1 MTAETIIDTMV
12 EEKSQTVTIESIEYY
27 VLLGGPSQGPLVVLI
42 HALMSNH
49 HIWDLILPD
58 LHKAGY
64 RTLRYDHIGHNL
76 TTPPRDET
84 KNMPGVFS
92 FDSFVQHLDQIIA
105 TCTENTNAPRAVIG
119 CSIGGV
125 LALRW
130 RMMHPPNPDIAHKTK
145 VICCAAPGMTSLEA
159 SKPKWRQRIDRWE
172 AEGTVDD
179 LAKETVARWYPPP
192 LPADF
197 DHDRAL
203 EIVRSCTL
211 DGYKICVWATM
222 NYDYTEQCHQ
232 ITEGED
238 VMVLVG
244 ENDHN
249 IGPREV
255 MHSVARSIKGS
266 TYVMM
271 KDTGHIPPLHWPEK
285 FVKIAL
291 DFLHDR

>member
-1 MTAETIIDTMV
+1 MPNETTQI
-12 EEKSQTVTIESIEYY
+12 VTIESIDYH
-27 VLLGGPSQGPLVVLI
+27 VSLGGPSEGPLIVLI

-49 HIWDLILPD
+49 HIWDPILPS
-58 LHKAGY
+58 LHSSGY

-76 TTPPRDET
+76 TSSPKDRT
-84 KNMPGVFS
+84 KNVPGVFN
-92 FDSFVQHLDQIIA
+92 FDHFIQHLDQIIDE
-105 TCTENTNAPRAVIG
+105 CTVDTSPPSAVIG

-130 RMMHPPNPDIAHKTK
+130 RMMHPPEPNGKHKTK
-145 VICCAAPGMTSLEA
+145 IICCAAPGMTSLEP
-159 SKPKWRQRIDRWE
+159 SKPKWRERIERWE
-172 AEGTVDD
+172 AEGTVDG

-197 DHDRAL
+197 DHERAL
-203 EIVRSCTL
+203 EIVQSCTL

-222 NYDYTEQCHQ
+222 NYDYTEQCGQ
-232 ITEGED
+232 ITHGED
-238 VMVLVG
+238 IMILVG

-249 IGPREV
+249 IGPPEV
-255 MHSVARSIKGS
+255 MQSVARSIKDS

-285 FVKIAL
+285 FARTVL
-291 DFLHDR
+291 HFLED